1 MNPLDYMLR
10 ARSVAIVGALGSA
23 GLGGCDLMMMCDLA
37 VAADDAVFG
46 QPEIRFGSALVA
58 QVMPWLIGALRAKE
72 LVFSGFDRPE
82 APCALEIVLVNRVRP
97 LDRLAGETM
106 SLAPSVAVVDPEVMR
121 VTKLAINASWEN
133 AGFRR
138 ALRTGAE
145 FGSLI
150 ESSLSPERE
159 QFEQIVRDEELGAA
173 PRWRDGRF
181 SQ

>member
-1 MNPLDYMLR
+1 
-10 ARSVAIVGALGSA
+10 
-23 GLGGCDLMMMCDLA
+23 MMCDLA

-46 QPEIRFGSALVA
+46 QAEIRLDSAVVA

-82 APCALEIVLVNRVRP
+82 APCALEIGLVNRVRP
-97 LDRLAGETM
+97 LDRPAGEAM
-106 SLAPSVAVVDPEVMR
+106 SLARSVAVVEVMR